1 MAERDFFKDFTKE
14 QRDWIFA
21 NTDKI
26 RRGATE
32 NETYAN
38 IARALIDNGVIA
50 NREDAQ
56 KLVNMVQKPTLS
68 YDLQAIA
75 QTAGFS
81 DRKEGDKTITAGDQM
96 LDAFYKGKIDKPM
109 KGAINLKYGDN
120 GWRDAKKVMQGE
132 TLNRMH
138 SDIAKNRKEIL
149 EGRDGVTDWMGSA
162 FMGLFQP
169 RQKKAYMEGRDP
181 DARDIGMDIAS
192 NILYGLP
199 VGRAEQAVKLLASGA
214 KPLVKKAAGLAAYV
228 LPQAAAPHAVEALD
242 AKVYDRPYDEANAI
256 LGTLT
261 NIGIN
266 RSLLPLLGG
275 GMQYLSGSLARQGSK
290 ARAIIEGIQGPRAQ
304 AKQTYKKAEQTIKD
318 AFEFNADKYNA
329 DILAGKTPKEPP
341 TPEAIKEAHDIL
353 IFRDMYSKPGSVKE
367 NIQKLDAELGEAA
380 KEASALKRQSSQY
393 MADIKKNPYVFDE
406 DLLIGRVNRQKN
418 NRALETVFD
427 DLFREEMREV
437 ATRHPELT
445 ADVMSRATKG
455 RDFVASM
462 RDYGPEITRTYLV
475 NQLGNNEGDA
485 VADRVLGVVG
495 AKSDD
500 VRKLMG
506 NDPKEQAKQKRLSKA
521 KTVIEGIQRDYEG
534 LTKDDQEFLNL
545 IAKKPEVIQ
554 GYGEG
559 NSPRFRNWFL
569 LRGQDLL
576 RESGS
581 DLFRPA
587 FTTEH

>member
-1 MAERDFFKDFTKE
+1 MAGRDYFKDFTKE

-38 IARALIDNGVIA
+38 IARALIDNGVVSS
-50 NREDAQ
+50 REDAQ

-149 EGRDGVTDWMGSA
+149 EGRDGVKDWMGSA

-169 RQKKAYMEGRDP
+169 RQKKAYIEGREP

-192 NILYGLP
+192 NVLYGLP

-214 KPLVKKAAGLAAYV
+214 KPLAKKVSGLAAYV

-275 GMQYLSGSLARQGSK
+275 GMQYLSGSLARQGGK

-318 AFEFNADKYNA
+318 AFEFNPEKYNA

-341 TPEAIKEAHDIL
+341 TPEAINEAKDIL
-353 IFRDMYSKPGSVKE
+353 IFRYMYSKPGSVKE
-367 NIQKLDAELGEAA
+367 NIQTLDAELGEA
-380 KEASALKRQSSQY
+380 ERMASALRRQSPQY
-393 MADIKKNPYVFDE
+393 MADIKKNPYMIDE
-406 DLLIGRVNRQKN
+406 ELLTGRVNRQKS
-418 NRALETVFD
+418 NRAVETVFD
-427 DLFREEMREV
+427 DVSGEMQGV
-437 ATRHPELT
+437 ATRHPELA

-506 NDPKEQAKQKRLSKA
+506 NDPKEQAKQKKLSQAKA
-521 KTVIEGIQRDYEG
+521 VIEGIQRDYEG
-534 LTKDDQEFLNL
+534 LTKDDQEFLGL
-545 IAKKPEVIQ
+545 IARKPEVIQ

>member
-1 MAERDFFKDFTKE
+1 MAERDYFKDFTKE
-14 QRDWIFA
+14 QREWIYA

-32 NETYAN
+32 SETYAN
-38 IARALIDNGVIA
+38 IARALIDNGIVSST
-50 NREDAQ
+50 EDAQ

-68 YDLQAIA
+68 YDLQSIA
-75 QTAGFS
+75 QTAGFH
-81 DRKEGDKTITAGDQM
+81 DRKEGDKTITAGDQL
-96 LDAFYKGKIDKPM
+96 LDAFYKGKIDRPIR
-109 KGAINLKYGDN
+109 GAINLKYGEG
-120 GWRDAKKVMQGE
+120 GWSDAKKVMQGE

-138 SDIAKNRKEIL
+138 RDIAKNRAEIL
-149 EGRDGVTDWMGSA
+149 EGRDGVKDWMESA

-181 DARDIGMDIAS
+181 DSRDIGMDIAS
-192 NILYGLP
+192 NVLYGLP

-214 KPLVKKAAGLAAYV
+214 KPVLQKAAGVAGYV
-228 LPQAAAPHAVEALD
+228 VPQALAPHAVEALD

-275 GMQYLSGSLARQGSK
+275 GMQYLSGSLAKQGSK

-318 AFEFNADKYNA
+318 AFEFNPEKYNA

-341 TPEAIKEAHDIL
+341 TPEAINEAKEIL
-353 IFRDMYSKPGSVKE
+353 IFRDKYAKQASVKE
-367 NIQKLDAELGEAA
+367 NVQKLDTELGEAA
-380 KEASALKRQSSQY
+380 RESAALRRQAPQY
-393 MADIKKNPYVFDE
+393 MSDIRKNPYQIDE
-406 DLLIGRVNRQKN
+406 ELLAGRVNRQKN

-427 DLFREEMREV
+427 DVHQKMQGV
-437 ATRHPELT
+437 ASRHPELA
-445 ADVMSRATKG
+445 ADVLSRATKG
-455 RDFVASM
+455 RDFVASV

-485 VADRVLGVVG
+485 VADRVLSVVG

-506 NDPKEQAKQKRLSKA
+506 VNPEEQAKQKKLSEAKA
-521 KTVIEGIQRDYEG
+521 VIQGVQRDYEG
-534 LTKDDQEFLNL
+534 LSEDDKKYLGY
-545 IAKKPEVIQ
+545 IAENPGVLQ
-554 GYGEG
+554 GYGRGSETG
-559 NSPRFRNWFL
+559 FRNWLL
-569 LRGQDLL
+569 LRGQDLI
-576 RESGS
+576 RETP
-581 DLFRPA
+581 LFRATPEA
-587 FTTEH
+587 R